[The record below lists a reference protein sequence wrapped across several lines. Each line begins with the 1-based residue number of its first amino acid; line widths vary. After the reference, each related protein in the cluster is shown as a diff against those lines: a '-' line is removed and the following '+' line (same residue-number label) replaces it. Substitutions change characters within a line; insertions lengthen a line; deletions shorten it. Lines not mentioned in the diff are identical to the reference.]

1 MDSTQYL
8 NRLLSS
14 SFFLIVILLLN
25 SCDKPEVTVYEI
37 PKETSEITENFLE
50 QPPVNTPQSKPD
62 TQALPIF
69 WQVPDSWES
78 KMATK
83 FRKGSFLATTQH
95 GVVDISVISFPGDT
109 GGLVNNINRW
119 LGQVGLSPIQ
129 DVSVD
134 SRIEIRKLEDRY
146 PLYTMFLEGSSKSI
160 LGAILVLSEETWFF
174 KGSGSTAAVSSQKE
188 NFQQMILSLGIR

>member
-1 MDSTQYL
+1 MNSPQYL
-8 NRLLSS
+8 NRLLSRS
-14 SFFLIVILLLN
+14 LFLMIILLLS

-50 QPPVNTPQSKPD
+50 QPPVNTPQSNPGM
-62 TQALPIF
+62 QALPIF

-95 GVVDISVISFPGDT
+95 GVVDISVISFPKKA